1 MLDLDD
7 TIDKACD
14 SVPGRLS
21 GALVLVPDGMLI
33 GGFGAGGAFDREP
46 LVRSAKR
53 CLASPPVALQHT
65 KGAAKFTEF
74 AFVSSGQLVVIL
86 RGQRYQRVALV
97 LACSREANLAWV
109 LGASRRAFDDIETV
123 VDLRPWEAA

>member
-1 MLDLDD
+1 M
-7 TIDKACD
+7 
-14 SVPGRLS
+14 S